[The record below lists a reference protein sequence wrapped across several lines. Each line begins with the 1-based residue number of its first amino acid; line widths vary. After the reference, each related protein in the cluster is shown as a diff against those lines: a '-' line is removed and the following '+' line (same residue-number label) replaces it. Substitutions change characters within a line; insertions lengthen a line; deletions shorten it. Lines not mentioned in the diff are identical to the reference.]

1 MQFESY
7 VAEKIRSNTC
17 QEVHT
22 IPQEGKRGCEKYEG
36 GPYATEV
43 VEVLDGVHT
52 ESSKRFDVSIAVV
65 QGMDVLVHCLDV
77 DEAVSKIK
85 VELTVEGHPEGSQY
99 EHGQVPG
106 G

>member
-43 VEVLDGVHT
+43 VEVLDGVHA
-52 ESSKRFDVSIAVV
+52 ESGKWLNVGVAVV
-65 QGMDVLVHCLDV
+65 QGMDVLVHRLDV
-77 DEAVSKIK
+77 DEAMSKVK
-85 VELTVEGHPEGSQY
+85 VELTVEGHPEGGHN

>member
-1 MQFESY
+1 M
-7 VAEKIRSNTC
+7 
-17 QEVHT
+17 HT
-22 IPQEGKRGCEKYEG
+22 IPQEGKRGREQYQR
-36 GPYATEV
+36 GPDAAV
-43 VEVLDGVHT
+43 VVKVLDRVHA
-52 ESSKRFDVSIAVV
+52 ESSKWLDVSVAVV